1 MVPSQQDI
9 FCSSRH
15 IDCILPDESL
25 LLPRLLCLHGG
36 GTNALIFHAQ
46 CRAIRARLD
55 KTFRFVFINAP
66 YFSHPGP
73 DVESVYAEWIPFR
86 SWKRP
91 GYVFD
96 NDSSQFSFTDEEEIK
111 KIDQCLATAMK
122 RDDEAGG
129 RGPWVGLLGF
139 SQGANMAASLLRR
152 QQTRKKDAQLGEPTA
167 AVLEANF
174 RFAVLMAGCG
184 PLLWMRYDVTGDEL
198 ERETYQRLYLP
209 TLHVHG
215 LRDERIAKHRELNY
229 YKFDFNSN
237 TSIIMSGSQKLLGKH
252 VLVIG
257 GTSGIGR
264 GVALAAIR
272 DAAHVTVVGS
282 SQATADKAV
291 NYIKS
296 EFPEAKVSG
305 YSCDLDVES
314 LEVDLEALFDKIDP
328 VDHIVT
334 TAANSHP
341 HPTSIQTITVQDL
354 RLANRK
360 LQAMVI
366 LAKVASRRLPA
377 SRYSSLTFT
386 SGSIADQPQP
396 GCSVL
401 AYIAQGILGFVR
413 GLALDMKP
421 VRVNL
426 VKPGYV
432 LDTGLWSQIPE
443 EQKSN
448 LRDTLANKNPTASE
462 GLVEDVSEAY
472 IYLMKDGNCTGEV
485 VSTRSGQ
492 HLV

>member
-1 MVPSQQDI
+1 MVPSQHDI
-9 FCSSRH
+9 FCSSRF
-15 IDCILPDESL
+15 IDSILPDESL

-91 GYVFD
+91 GYVFG
-96 NDSSQFSFTDEEEIK
+96 NDSSQFSFTDDEEIE

-122 RDDEAGG
+122 KDDEAGAT
-129 RGPWVGLLGF
+129 GPWVGVLGF

-152 QQTRKKDAQLGEPTA
+152 QQTRKPDANLRAPTA
-167 AVLEANF
+167 AVLEADL
-174 RFAVLMAGCG
+174 RFAVLLAGCG
-184 PLLWMRYDVTGDEL
+184 PLLWMRSDVTGDEL
-198 ERETYQRLYLP
+198 EREKSEPLYLP

-229 YKFDFNSN
+229 HDFVLDSNNSM
-237 TSIIMSGSQKLLGKH
+237 IMSGSQKLKGKH

-272 DAAHVTVVGS
+272 DAAHVTIVGS

-296 EFPEAKVSG
+296 VFPEAQISG
-305 YSCDLDVES
+305 YGCDLDMDS

-354 RLANRK
+354 GLANRK

-366 LAKVASRRLPA
+366 LAKVASRRLPS
-377 SRYSSLTFT
+377 SRHSSLTFT

-401 AYIAQGILGFVR
+401 AYVAQGMLGFVR

-448 LRDTLANKNPTASE
+448 VRDTLVSKNPTGSE

-472 IYLMKDGNCTGEV
+472 VYLMKDANCTGEV